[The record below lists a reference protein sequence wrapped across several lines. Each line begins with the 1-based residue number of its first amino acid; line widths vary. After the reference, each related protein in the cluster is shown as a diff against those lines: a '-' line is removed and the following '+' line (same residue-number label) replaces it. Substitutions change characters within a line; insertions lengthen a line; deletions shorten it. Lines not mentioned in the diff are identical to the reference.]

1 MRKFACVDVDDPM
14 PRRRP
19 SRLPALAL
27 VLLLLVLSPV
37 LYESSAICVASWKTA
52 LGTYTP
58 VETPVLDA
66 IKESWRTGRL
76 EAISWLYPVFHS
88 YPWKASV
95 VVPFAFLWTMI
106 AAIPLRK

>member
-1 MRKFACVDVDDPM
+1 MRKFSCLEVDEQ

-19 SRLPALAL
+19 SRLPVVAL
-27 VLLLLVLSPV
+27 VLLLLLLSPI
-37 LYESSAICVASWKTA
+37 LYESSAICIAAWKTA

-58 VETPVLDA
+58 VETPVLDS

-76 EAISWLYPVFHS
+76 EASSWVRPVFHS

-95 VVPFAFLWTMI
+95 VVPFAFVWTMI

>member
-1 MRKFACVDVDDPM
+1 MRKYTCLEVDEQ

-19 SRLPALAL
+19 SRAPA
-27 VLLLLVLSPV
+27 VILLLMILLLSPV
-37 LYESSAICVASWKTA
+37 LYESTALCIASWKTV

-58 VETPVLDA
+58 VETPILDA

-76 EAISWLYPVFHS
+76 EALSWFRPVFHS
-88 YPWKASV
+88 YPWKAAV
-95 VVPFAFLWTMI
+95 VVPFAFVWTLI